1 MTENTEHVHGEMDIS
16 EHKSTYDGF
25 MTLTKWSIGA
35 TIIVLVLMFFTL
47 V

>member
-1 MTENTEHVHGEMDIS
+1 MTENTEHVHGDMDIT

-25 MTLTKWSIGA
+25 MALTKWGTGA
-35 TIIVLVLMFFTL
+35 TVLVLVLMFFTL